1 MQASEEELR
10 RVDFIAERLGFKRVG
25 WIFSTSNAV
34 ARDFPLS
41 GGELLR
47 MAALQAAGREHF
59 VTAVVSLVADEEGAT
74 SVHFEA
80 FQASEQ
86 AAKLVADGW
95 LIPGS
100 DDPKFVATNPDK
112 KEAVIVAGRDVTKVE
127 VEFLL
132 TVVPIMDHE
141 GPLRTRFPVENRL
154 TGQSADDLKACLQA
168 SKGAPYAARIT
179 DFHMLL
185 FLSNVLDL
193 NTDVALLCEAVR
205 TQGPVQDGYTLLIDS
220 IAGISS

>member
-1 MQASEEELR
+1 MRAALAR
-10 RVDFIAERLGFKRVG
+10 RLKRVG
-25 WIFSTSNAV
+25 WIFSTSNTV

-41 GGELLR
+41 GSELLR
-47 MAALQAAGREHF
+47 TAALQAAGGEFF
-59 VTAVVSLVADEEGAT
+59 VTAVVSLVEDEEGTT

-80 FQASEQ
+80 FQASAQ
-86 AAKLVADGW
+86 AAKLVAEGW
-95 LIPGS
+95 LIAGS
-100 DDPKFVATNPDK
+100 DDPKFVAVNPK
-112 KEAVIVAGRDVTKVE
+112 NPEAVIVAGRDVTKVE

-141 GPLRTRFPVENRL
+141 GPLRTNFPVENRL

-168 SKGAPYAARIT
+168 TKGQPYAARLT

-205 TQGPVQDGYTLLIDS
+205 TQGPVQDGYTLLIES
-220 IAGISS
+220 IAGLS